1 VLPAA
6 AVVDRLAHEAEQVGA
21 EPEARSG
28 DNGGLLVRDPSGN
41 PILLTAAR

>member
-6 AVVDRLAHEAEQVGA
+6 ADVDRLAHEAEQVGA
-21 EPEARSG
+21 EAEARSG
-28 DNGGLLVRDPSGN
+28 DHGGVLLRDPSGN